1 MAISSGIELVDTGF
15 TYPKLMTHRKRGNVA
30 LMQSDHK
37 GMWLTGSSI
46 GQFQTDLRIQDF
58 TDFTGNL
65 VMFNT
70 PDNKGESSNGNSTE
84 IDTLSVV

>member
-1 MAISSGIELVDTGF
+1 MAISSGIEAVASEF
-15 TYPKLMTHRKRGNVA
+15 SYPKLMTHRKRGNVA

-58 TDFTGNL
+58 SDFVGNL

-70 PDNKGESSNGNSTE
+70 PDEE
-84 IDTLSVV
+84 PTLEK